1 MNTSAE
7 VQYFLGA
14 LDVAT
19 EELIGTTHI
28 SAFASVLA
36 GADGRR
42 EGHIVCRERSGVDG
56 CRSSQRRIVE

>member
-7 VQYFLGA
+7 AQYFLSA
-14 LDVAT
+14 LDVTT
-19 EELIGTTHI
+19 EELIGTTHS

-42 EGHIVCRERSGVDG
+42 EVHIVCRE
-56 CRSSQRRIVE
+56 